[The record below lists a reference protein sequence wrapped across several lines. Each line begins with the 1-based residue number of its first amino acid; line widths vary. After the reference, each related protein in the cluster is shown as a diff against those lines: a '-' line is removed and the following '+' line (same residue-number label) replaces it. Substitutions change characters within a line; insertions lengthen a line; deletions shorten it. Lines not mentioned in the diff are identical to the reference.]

1 MSEKIKKGRGPNRL
15 EALIPIVALLAIMI
29 MNYIFKWGADPH
41 IPVVIACTVAMI
53 IERLCGLSY
62 KNMLARQRDRKS
74 VV

>member
-41 IPVVIACTVAMI
+41 IPVVIACAVAMI
-53 IERLCGLSY
+53 IG
-62 KNMLARQRDRKS
+62 
-74 VV
+74 